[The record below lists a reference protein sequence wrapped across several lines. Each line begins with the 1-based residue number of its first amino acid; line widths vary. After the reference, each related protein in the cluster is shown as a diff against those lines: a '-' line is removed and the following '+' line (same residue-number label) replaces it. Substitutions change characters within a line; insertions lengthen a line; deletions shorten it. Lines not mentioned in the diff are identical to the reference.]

1 MEIVSLLTL
10 NPQLILKA
18 VLALGFIP
26 LFYHASIKTLLKLIL
41 TFVIELCR
49 QNRMM
54 DFVAASFCDFTRFPV
69 LYVSGETE
77 FLFVAM
83 LIVFSASQVAGVLV
97 DRFLK
102 NQSLRRMGVLSN
114 VLNHLL
120 LVFWPDLFAKVSL

>member
-1 MEIVSLLTL
+1 
-10 NPQLILKA
+10 
-18 VLALGFIP
+18 
-26 LFYHASIKTLLKLIL
+26 
-41 TFVIELCR
+41 
-49 QNRMM
+49 MM